1 MVRNALL
8 ILLPGIYN
16 LPSFTITRALGG
28 LFFAA
33 YKRRNKGREGNIMVL
48 ASGLVLGETIAS
60 LATLALTAAHAPQLG
75 VN

>member
-28 LFFAA
+28 LF

-48 ASGLVLGETIAS
+48 ASGLVLGEAIAS